1 MATKTKKAN
10 VLASLRKTLDDL
22 AAEGTKAIQ
31 KGDLP
36 ALYGVEERLSKAEKE
51 YETHLA
57 TMIYDD
63 LLSKEDP
70 MVEAIRRYSYITLRH
85 RDKKSEGEKKRVI
98 GIEIVEKERQI
109 DLLKLCEYSKHAGCG
124 VLPDEWQYA
133 ASRLNQLLCLR
144 AAKTLKC
151 TDDEIAEITKTYY
164 LKEQARK
171 LEMGETPTS
180 DTQICKALQIV
191 INGIIF
197 KDDGKGGNVYKCNN
211 HDVAYLLG
219 CYTKKGKKALSL
231 AVAKDGFFRLV
242 ITEICLRIIENG
254 RYTVEGYKTVKA

>member
-1 MATKTKKAN
+1 MATNKKAN
-10 VLASLRKTLDDL
+10 VLATIKTQMEKLIAD
-22 AAEGTKAIQ
+22 GTKAIL
-31 KGDLP
+31 KSDLS
-36 ALYGVEERLSKAEKE
+36 ALYKAEEALNKAEKE
-51 YETHLA
+51 YERVLVTIIYDELLA
-57 TMIYDD
+57 TTEPI
-63 LLSKEDP
+63 
-70 MVEAIRRYSYITLRH
+70 VEAIKRYSYKTLRH
-85 RDKKSEGEKKRVI
+85 RDKKSEGESKKVI
-98 GIEIVEKERQI
+98 GLELVEKERQL
-109 DLLKLCEYSKHAGCG
+109 DLLKFCEYSKSAGG
-124 VLPDEWQYA
+124 VELPTDWQYA
-133 ASRLNQLLCLR
+133 AAKLNQLLCLR

-151 TDDEIAEITKTYY
+151 TDAEIAEIAKSYY

-197 KDDGKGGNVYKCNN
+197 KDDGKGGNAYKCNN

-254 RYTVEGYKTVKA
+254 RYTVEGYKTVKE

>member
-1 MATKTKKAN
+1 MAKKTN
-10 VLASLRKTLDDL
+10 VLETLKKEMEALVAD
-22 AAEGTKAIQ
+22 GTKAIT
-31 KGDLP
+31 KGDL
-36 ALYGVEERLSKAEKE
+36 AKLYSIEESLGKKEKE
-51 YETHLA
+51 YERLLA
-57 TMIYDD
+57 TILYDE
-63 LLSKEDP
+63 LLAMDDP
-70 MVEAIRRYSYITLRH
+70 IVAAIKRYSYKTLRH
-85 RDKKSEGEKKRVI
+85 RDKKSDGESKKVI
-98 GIEIVEKERQI
+98 GLELVEKERQI
-109 DLLKLCEYSKHAGCG
+109 DLLKFCEYSKTAGAV
-124 VLPDEWQYA
+124 VLSTDWQYA
-133 ASRLNQLLCLR
+133 AAKLNQLLCLR

-151 TDDEIAEITKTYY
+151 TDAEIAEIAKSYY

-197 KDDGKGGNVYKCNN
+197 KDDSKGGNAYKCNN

-254 RYTVEGYKTVKA
+254 RYTVEGYKTVKE

>member
-1 MATKTKKAN
+1 MATNKKAN
-10 VLASLRKTLDDL
+10 VLATLKTQMEKLIAD
-22 AAEGTKAIQ
+22 GTKAIG
-31 KGDLP
+31 KSDLS
-36 ALYGVEERLSKAEKE
+36 ALYKAEEALNKAEKE
-51 YETHLA
+51 YEKVLVTILYDELLA
-57 TMIYDD
+57 TAEPI
-63 LLSKEDP
+63 
-70 MVEAIRRYSYITLRH
+70 VEAIKRYSYKTLRH
-85 RDKKSEGEKKRVI
+85 RDKKSEGESKKVI
-98 GIEIVEKERQI
+98 GLELVEKERQI
-109 DLLKLCEYSKHAGCG
+109 DLLKFCEYSKSAGG
-124 VLPDEWQYA
+124 VELPTDWQYA
-133 ASRLNQLLCLR
+133 AAKLNQLLCLR

-151 TDDEIAEITKTYY
+151 TDAEIAEIAKSYY

-171 LEMGETPTS
+171 LNMGETPTS

-197 KDDGKGGNVYKCNN
+197 KDDGKGGNAYKCNN

-254 RYTVEGYKTVKA
+254 RYTVEGYKTVKE